1 MPLNE
6 ALGVSMDLRKV
17 LFIALLVSSFFTYSI
32 VPNDEYYKLADT
44 QISQLSSELK
54 EIESSLK
61 LNPNNEVVIKLKSN
75 LEKEI
80 KLIKQRVKLFKKLER
95 SGLIMYSNSQNS
107 EQETPKKWI
116 MLFVNSLGIL
126 LAGLRP
132 KRS

>member
-1 MPLNE
+1 
-6 ALGVSMDLRKV
+6 MDLRKV

-107 EQETPKKWI
+107 EQETPNKWI

>member
-1 MPLNE
+1 MGCVTSFLILAHVLSPLSGK
-6 ALGVSMDLRKV
+6 LGVSMDLRKV

-107 EQETPKKWI
+107 EQETPNK
-116 MLFVNSLGIL
+116 
-126 LAGLRP
+126 
-132 KRS
+132 

>member
-1 MPLNE
+1 
-6 ALGVSMDLRKV
+6 
-17 LFIALLVSSFFTYSI
+17 
-32 VPNDEYYKLADT
+32 
-44 QISQLSSELK
+44 LSSELK

-107 EQETPKKWI
+107 EQETPKK
-116 MLFVNSLGIL
+116 
-126 LAGLRP
+126 
-132 KRS
+132 

>member
-107 EQETPKKWI
+107 EQETPKK
-116 MLFVNSLGIL
+116 
-126 LAGLRP
+126 
-132 KRS
+132 